1 MSIFWYK
8 NSKRNTVFNAV
19 VNTAILKYD
28 VLVTATLPDERTYRK
43 VHFVGFLR
51 PRATPSFPGEADRGR
66 WQTRAPFPARKSAA
80 DVASG
85 GRLIGPLLKTDTW
98 GDPPV
103 LFSRIFLFPPRVGY
117 DKRFFNVPQLQFVT
131 AF

>member
-1 MSIFWYK
+1 MTIVV
-8 NSKRNTVFNAV
+8 NRLLEQQNKRNAAV
-19 VNTAILKYD
+19 YYYPKISRA
-28 VLVTATLPDERTYRK
+28 VTATLPDERTYRK

-98 GDPPV
+98 GDFV
-103 LFSRIFLFPPRVGY
+103 FANFSFSTKSWL
-117 DKRFFNVPQLQFVT
+117 
-131 AF
+131 

>member
-1 MSIFWYK
+1 MF
-8 NSKRNTVFNAV
+8 
-19 VNTAILKYD
+19 NTAILKYH